1 MSTDSQ
7 AAELAAAEQTDGE
20 GTDAGGADTRGADAG
35 GAETGAA
42 GTKRADTGGAGTGS
56 AVASPPP
63 GWGDARSK
71 TVTWYDP
78 AITAAGAADRSGL
91 EFMRAVAAGE
101 VPPPPIAQLLNIRLR
116 EVDHGL
122 AVFECEPD
130 QSVYNP
136 IGVVH
141 GGLVCT
147 LADSAAGCAVHTTL
161 EPGVAYTSVDIT
173 VNYLRP
179 VTLNSGTLVVTGKVV
194 RSGRRMA
201 LAAVEVHD
209 GAGRLVATATS
220 NCLIM
225 TLG

>member
-1 MSTDSQ
+1 MPDPLATEPTRHRTITWKAPIVDVAKI
-7 AAELAAAEQTDGE
+7 AAM
-20 GTDAGGADTRGADAG
+20 
-35 GAETGAA
+35 
-42 GTKRADTGGAGTGS
+42 
-56 AVASPPP
+56 
-63 GWGDARSK
+63 
-71 TVTWYDP
+71 
-78 AITAAGAADRSGL
+78 SGL
-91 EFMRAVAAGE
+91 EYLQSLVDANR
-101 VPPPPIAQLLNIRLR
+101 PPPIAELLNFNFIRIGPG
-116 EVDHGL
+116 V
-122 AVFECEPD
+122 AVFAGTPAEYH
-130 QSVYNP
+130 YNP

-220 NCLIM
+220 NCPIM